1 MSDLKQIKKFIKD
14 FTDNN
19 EVFVGIIEDIE
30 QRSRF
35 GEENDIDKH
44 NIKILLEIEKLQ
56 NEFQKQHFEKCVIFM
71 VIIILGMII
80 IHFTD

>member
-35 GEENDIDKH
+35 GELNDIDKH

-56 NEFQKQHFEKCVIFM
+56 NEFQKQHFVKCVICM

>member
-19 EVFVGIIEDIE
+19 DVFVGIIEDIE

-35 GEENDIDKH
+35 GELNDIDKH
-44 NIKILLEIEKLQ
+44 NIKILLEIERLQ
-56 NEFQKQHFEKCVIFM
+56 NEFQKQHFVKCVIFI
-71 VIIILGMII
+71 VFLILGMII

>member
-19 EVFVGIIEDIE
+19 DVFVGIIEDIE

-44 NIKILLEIEKLQ
+44 NIKILLEIERLK
-56 NEFQKQHFEKCVIFM
+56 NEFQKQHFEKCVICIA
-71 VIIILGMII
+71 IIILGMII